1 MVPKPC
7 LYVFGAGEDAKPLVS
22 LAAHAGFHVTVI
34 DWRPAL
40 CHHGHFPEAGHL
52 ITGAPE
58 EVMEGLSM
66 TKGILLS

>member
-1 MVPKPC
+1 MTTK
-7 LYVFGAGEDAKPLVS
+7 S
-22 LAAHAGFHVTVI
+22 LFGFHVTVI

-58 EVMEGLSM
+58 EVMTFHDFFRCSCYQMAGFRKMAVM
-66 TKGILLS
+66 T

>member
-1 MVPKPC
+1 MTTK
-7 LYVFGAGEDAKPLVS
+7 S
-22 LAAHAGFHVTVI
+22 LFVMLRPSMGTGFHVTVI

-58 EVMEGLSM
+58 EA
-66 TKGILLS
+66 

>member
-1 MVPKPC
+1 LKAVR
-7 LYVFGAGEDAKPLVS
+7 
-22 LAAHAGFHVTVI
+22 HNVI

-58 EVMEGLSM
+58 EVMEGLSNGFASSPAPK
-66 TKGILLS
+66 TYKQGFGTI